1 MTCARRFVRAI
12 ACLAIAC
19 VAVAGPTI
27 AEAQRV
33 RDSALATDG
42 PVRRQRLEQQL
53 RQGIWRIAKRR
64 IALSDDQMTK
74 LEQTAGRFDGR
85 RRALNQDERAQRLAL
100 RAELV
105 AGDSGSQDR
114 VAAALDQLLQLQ
126 RRRLDMVGEEQ
137 RELAT
142 FMTPIQRAKYSALQE
157 QLRRR
162 VEKMRAERRGA
173 PAAAAR

>member
-85 RRALNQDERAQRLAL
+85 RRALNQDERAQRQAL

-105 AGDSGSQDR
+105 
-114 VAAALDQLLQLQ
+114 AALDQLLQLQ

>member
-1 MTCARRFVRAI
+1 MRCARRFVRPI
-12 ACLAIAC
+12 ACLALVC

-27 AEAQRV
+27 AQAQRV

-42 PVRRQRLEQQL
+42 PMRRQRLEQQL

-64 IALSDDQMTK
+64 IDLSDDQMAK

-85 RRALNQDERAQRLAL
+85 RRALNQDERAQRQAL

-105 AGDSGSQDR
+105 AGDSGNQAR
-114 VAAALDQLLQLQ
+114 VADALDQLLQLQ

-137 RELAT
+137 KELAT

-162 VEKMRAERRGA
+162 VEKMRAERRGE

>member
-1 MTCARRFVRAI
+1 MRCARRFVRPI
-12 ACLAIAC
+12 ACLALVYI
-19 VAVAGPTI
+19 AVAGPPI
-27 AEAQRV
+27 AQAQRV

-42 PVRRQRLEQQL
+42 AMRRQRLEQQL

-64 IALSDDQMTK
+64 IDLSDDQMAK

-85 RRALNQDERAQRLAL
+85 RRALNQDERAQRQAL

-105 AGDSGSQDR
+105 RGDSGSQER

-126 RRRLDMVGEEQ
+126 RRRLDMTGEEQ
-137 RELAT
+137 KELAT

-162 VEKMRAERRGA
+162 VEKMRAARRGEA
-173 PAAAAR
+173 AAAAR